1 MNTPNPYALNI
12 YTDGSALKNPGVG
25 GIGIRFIF
33 PDFLEKEDPIK
44 DFLFPGFK
52 GTTNQQMEIKACIV
66 ALDEAMRLVEI
77 SKINTIIIYTD
88 SLYVVNNYKKA
99 IFYLPSRGWMK
110 HDGSPVLNVPMWKE
124 LTRKIKNIGK
134 VVEIKW
140 VKGHSNNIHNKAVD
154 KIAKQSARQAIKELS
169 PTTSITVR
177 KKKTKEKTE
186 RGSVKM
192 LGQMIK
198 IRIITNEY
206 LREQKIA
213 KIRYEVISKNSK
225 FYNKV
230 DFIYSKKTLSA
241 GHSFLVSFNKNDNFP
256 QISRVFKEII

>member
-1 MNTPNPYALNI
+1 MNIPNPHALNI
-12 YTDGSALKNPGVG
+12 YTDGSALKNPGAG

-33 PDFLEKEDPIK
+33 PDFLEKEEPIK
-44 DFLFPGFK
+44 DFYFPGFK

-66 ALDEAMRLVEI
+66 ALEESNRLTELP
-77 SKINTIIIYTD
+77 KINTIIIHTD

-99 IFYLPSRGWMK
+99 KFHWPSSGWVK
-110 HDGSPVLNVPMWKE
+110 YDGSPVLNVPLWKE
-124 LTRKIKNIGK
+124 LTRKINNVRK

-140 VKGHSNNIHNKAVD
+140 VKGHSGNIHNEAVD
-154 KIAKQSARQAIKELS
+154 KMAKQSARQVIKELS
-169 PTTSITVR
+169 PTTSVTVR
-177 KKKTKEKTE
+177 RKKTKEKTE

-192 LGQMIK
+192 LGQKIK

-230 DFIYSKKTLSA
+230 DFIYSNKTLSA
-241 GHSFLVSFNKNDNFP
+241 GHSFLVSFNKNNNFP
-256 QISRVFKEII
+256 KISRVFKEII